1 MKKYYF
7 SIPTT
12 GVENIVVEANSLDEA
27 SQLVADDE
35 YDSDLSEYI
44 TEDWDAPFRCDLK
57 EWVKEHSD
65 NIEER

>member
-27 SQLVADDE
+27 SQLVVDGE
-35 YDSDLSEYI
+35 YDSYT
-44 TEDWDAPFRCDLK
+44 TEDWDTTFQCDLK
-57 EWVKEHSD
+57 EWVKEHLD
-65 NIEER
+65 NIEEK

>member
-27 SQLVADDE
+27 SQLVADGE

-44 TEDWDAPFRCDLK
+44 TEDWDTPFRCDLK

-65 NIEER
+65 NIEGR